1 MKRCKKFSR
10 LFLIAATIVFFVSL
24 VSCTGTK
31 NRSDEQPKNAYS
43 SLSEVNL
50 DDLQRLYIDFDS
62 SLSYSD
68 AIAFVEATGLP
79 YSAIKYNGSRTIQV
93 AFTKGATAQ
102 KYKKDGGDYLTITYV
117 YPSGENSANDDLE
130 KYAFGTCVYCP
141 TSSSL
146 TLIEHAN
153 GSYFSYRKAGNYI
166 SKLGNDLG
174 LDTSMTKEEQMLYYF
189 NEK

>member
-1 MKRCKKFSR
+1 MKRLKPVPLVFVCILTIALLPLATCFGTPKKEDSEHER
-10 LFLIAATIVFFVSL
+10 
-24 VSCTGTK
+24 
-31 NRSDEQPKNAYS
+31 RYS
-43 SLSEVNL
+43 SLSEVEL

-102 KYKKDGGDYLTITYV
+102 KYKKDGGDYLAITYV

-141 TSSSL
+141 TSSYL

>member
-1 MKRCKKFSR
+1 MKRLKPVPLVFVC
-10 LFLIAATIVFFVSL
+10 FLTIALLPLATCF
-24 VSCTGTK
+24 GT
-31 NRSDEQPKNAYS
+31 PKREDSEHERRYS
-43 SLSEVNL
+43 SLSEVEL

-79 YSAIKYNGSRTIQV
+79 YSAIKYNGSRAIQV

-102 KYKKDGGDYLTITYV
+102 KYKKESGDYVKIIYE
-117 YPSGENSANDDLE
+117 YAENENSANDDLE
-130 KYAFGTCVYCP
+130 KYSFGTCVYCP
-141 TSSSL
+141 SPSYFSL
-146 TLIEHAN
+146 VEHVS